1 MPIRSNALEIE
12 AEGSE
17 LQDSFR
23 LFVELKSSLSYM
35 NLHLK
40 QTKKQTNNLKGHE
53 WGGQWGSETKV

>member
-23 LFVELKSSLSYM
+23 LYVELKSSLGYM
-35 NLHLK
+35 SLHLNK
-40 QTKKQTNNLKGHE
+40 QTKKQTTLKVMSGE
-53 WGGQWGSETKV
+53 DSGGSETKV